1 MKTGGLEGSTFEPPK
16 TGDRMTVS
24 ILVATK
30 IPSTVQIS
38 SPKPQIICEN
48 AQPKPRKPLKLQ
60 AFQAVSKSVGNA
72 TRKASSSYDD
82 EAFFLCF
89 HAFDVDGNIPV

>member
-60 AFQAVSKSVGNA
+60 AFQAASKSVGNA
-72 TRKASSSYDD
+72 IKPSFSI
-82 EAFFLCF
+82 ENGGFLFKKVITKFC
-89 HAFDVDGNIPV
+89 AMPI

>member
-72 TRKASSSYDD
+72 IRKSSKSSGFED
-82 EAFFLCF
+82 FFVPGHHSGIVGSIRF
-89 HAFDVDGNIPV
+89 

>member
-72 TRKASSSYDD
+72 MVGNQFRYLARK
-82 EAFFLCF
+82 
-89 HAFDVDGNIPV
+89 P